1 MEMMKQIKAKW
12 ELAVSALI
20 LGNSLAIVAM
30 FATKLGQYS
39 LVLILV
45 NLMVYLV
52 VRVFEME
59 SEIYPVPSKS
69 ARKVSLGFSG
79 IYLVLFILHF
89 LFPFI

>member
-20 LGNSLAIVAM
+20 LVNFLAIVAM

-45 NLMVYLV
+45 NLRVYLV

-59 SEIYPVPSKS
+59 SEIYPVPSQS

-79 IYLVLFILHF
+79 FISSYLYCIFYS
-89 LFPFI
+89 PFI